1 MLFRSDT
8 GLGELIQL
16 MNKSSKSA
24 GIETYN
30 VDFVGCY
37 LSEKNGKKYINS
49 FPFDD
54 DGVVIY
60 PDMKGD
66 GIKYQDPIEIDPKN
80 PKYLQTLRGAGY
92 VLWIE

>member
-1 MLFRSDT
+1 MGKFVEFLKEQNGEEPYKLIVFNHSGEMVRDIKDT

-37 LSEKNGKKYINS
+37 LAIWT
-49 FPFDD
+49 D
-54 DGVVIY
+54 
-60 PDMKGD
+60 
-66 GIKYQDPIEIDPKN
+66 
-80 PKYLQTLRGAGY
+80 LCT
-92 VLWIE
+92 WILSQHRDCDYRYDISGSWY